1 MLNYIKQLFLFGED
15 AASEQEVIENI
26 ERGVDFRGAKLW
38 ILVIA
43 VLVASLG
50 LNINSAAVIIGAML
64 ISPLM
69 GPITGMGLGAGI
81 YDFELLR
88 RSWRN
93 YIVATIFSIIT
104 ATIYFLITPIDDAK
118 SELLARTSPTIYD
131 VLIALCGGLAGII
144 ALSSRSQ
151 RSVSYTH
158 LTLPTK
164 A

>member
-1 MLNYIKQLFLFGED
+1 MLNYIKNLFLFGED

-50 LNINSAAVIIGAML
+50 LNTNSAAVIIGAML

-93 YIVATIFSIIT
+93 FIVATIFSIIT
-104 ATIYFLITPIDDAK
+104 ATVYFLITPIDDAK
-118 SELLARTSPTIYD
+118 SELLARTSRCF
-131 VLIALCGGLAGII
+131 LGR
-144 ALSSRSQ
+144 SRGTW
-151 RSVSYTH
+151 RF
-158 LTLPTK
+158 PG
-164 A
+164 